1 VRREKT
7 GRFSS
12 VLSFSGDR
20 AGVLLTCELED
31 GEFLF
36 RTGDF
41 PFLRLLVIALGETQ
55 WFSGNA
61 SGRLDS

>member
-1 VRREKT
+1 
-7 GRFSS
+7 
-12 VLSFSGDR
+12 
-20 AGVLLTCELED
+20 VLLTCELED